1 MVKISCILLILMFV
15 QDLPLHQSVS
25 VVFLGDS
32 TCRFQALSFI
42 KLHDCQII
50 LNEDTDGKM
59 PDIHY

>member
-1 MVKISCILLILMFV
+1 MFV
-15 QDLPLHQSVS
+15 QDLPLHQSIS